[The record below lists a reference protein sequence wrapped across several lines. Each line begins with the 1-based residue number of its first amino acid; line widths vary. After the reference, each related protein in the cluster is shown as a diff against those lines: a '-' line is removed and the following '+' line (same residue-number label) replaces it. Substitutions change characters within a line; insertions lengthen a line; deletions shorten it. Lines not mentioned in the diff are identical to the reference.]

1 MVIVQAPAAH
11 HLHHHRPHPL
21 MMKTRGKTVNGL
33 SVQSANSGVCQT
45 LGEEIEK
52 AKVMGTRK
60 SRWRR
65 WLAWANFGLLAAAAL
80 KFIPIGISLT
90 HGATLNADQIANGLA
105 DERAW
110 ALDLISDT
118 PYLLLVWMLVAL
130 LLRRQTG
137 DAMIRPWR
145 SGV

>member
-1 MVIVQAPAAH
+1 MSSRVW
-11 HLHHHRPHPL
+11 
-21 MMKTRGKTVNGL
+21 RG
-33 SVQSANSGVCQT
+33 
-45 LGEEIEK
+45 
-52 AKVMGTRK
+52 
-60 SRWRR
+60 
-65 WLAWANFGLLAAAAL
+65 LAWVNFGLLVAAAL

-90 HGATLNADQIANGLA
+90 HGVTLSTDQIASGLA

-118 PYLLLVWMLVAL
+118 PYLLLIWILVAY

-145 SGV
+145 PRI

>member
-1 MVIVQAPAAH
+1 
-11 HLHHHRPHPL
+11 
-21 MMKTRGKTVNGL
+21 MKSLWGRG
-33 SVQSANSGVCQT
+33 
-45 LGEEIEK
+45 
-52 AKVMGTRK
+52 
-60 SRWRR
+60 
-65 WLAWANFGLLAAAAL
+65 LAWANFSLLAAAAL

-90 HGATLNADQIANGLA
+90 HGVTLNADQIASGLA

-118 PYLLLVWMLVAL
+118 PYLVLVWMLVAL

-145 SGV
+145 RAM

>member
-1 MVIVQAPAAH
+1 MSSRIW
-11 HLHHHRPHPL
+11 
-21 MMKTRGKTVNGL
+21 RG
-33 SVQSANSGVCQT
+33 
-45 LGEEIEK
+45 
-52 AKVMGTRK
+52 
-60 SRWRR
+60 
-65 WLAWANFGLLAAAAL
+65 LAWVNFGLLVAAAL

-90 HGATLNADQIANGLA
+90 HGVTLSADQIAGGLA
-105 DERAW
+105 HERAW

-118 PYLLLVWMLVAL
+118 PYLVLVWIMVAL

>member
-1 MVIVQAPAAH
+1 
-11 HLHHHRPHPL
+11 
-21 MMKTRGKTVNGL
+21 MKGRWWHGL
-33 SVQSANSGVCQT
+33 AWLNSG
-45 LGEEIEK
+45 
-52 AKVMGTRK
+52 
-60 SRWRR
+60 
-65 WLAWANFGLLAAAAL
+65 LLVAAAL
-80 KFIPIGISLT
+80 KFVPIAISLT
-90 HGATLNADQIANGLA
+90 HGVTLTADQIASGLA

-145 SGV
+145 SGI

>member
-1 MVIVQAPAAH
+1 M
-11 HLHHHRPHPL
+11 R
-21 MMKTRGKTVNGL
+21 
-33 SVQSANSGVCQT
+33 
-45 LGEEIEK
+45 
-52 AKVMGTRK
+52 

-65 WLAWANFGLLAAAAL
+65 GLAWANFGLLAAAAL

-90 HGATLNADQIANGLA
+90 HGVVLSADQITSGLA

-118 PYLLLVWMLVAL
+118 PYLLLVWMLVAM
-130 LLRRQTG
+130 LLRRQTS

-145 SGV
+145 SKI